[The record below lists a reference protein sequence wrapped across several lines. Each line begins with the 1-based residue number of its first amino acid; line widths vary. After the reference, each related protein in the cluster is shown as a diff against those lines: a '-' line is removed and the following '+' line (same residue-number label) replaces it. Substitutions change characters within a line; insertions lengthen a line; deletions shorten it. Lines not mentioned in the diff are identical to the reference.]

1 MKYSVYS
8 ITFSRYISCYILW
21 GSVQYFGSLRRLVET
36 GVTCD
41 NVVVMNVTRFCYN
54 AEEGTE
60 LSPAQG

>member
-1 MKYSVYS
+1 MLYPLGQCTV
-8 ITFSRYISCYILW
+8 LW
-21 GSVQYFGSLRRLVET
+21 QSTEAG